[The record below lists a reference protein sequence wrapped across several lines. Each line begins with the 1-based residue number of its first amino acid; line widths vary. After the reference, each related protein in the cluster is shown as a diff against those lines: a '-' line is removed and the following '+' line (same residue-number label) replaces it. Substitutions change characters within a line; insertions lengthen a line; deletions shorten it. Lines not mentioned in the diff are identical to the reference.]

1 MKTGRRRTD
10 GIRKRRDTGMWFW
23 RRVDPRTGRRVGR
36 STGTTRKDHALKIA
50 AQFDEEWER
59 ERAGLA
65 SYDWARRE
73 LEPLVLEWLA
83 IQKRE
88 LAEKS
93 YDQKVAQI
101 NRAVRLLGLRVIADL
116 DDVAALDR
124 KLRRVEARPVTLA
137 RCYQKPLKQLST
149 WLAENHRY
157 TEHDLLANWK
167 RIAYHSSCPRRALTP
182 DEVARAFRASD
193 RLDVLCRRKHAL
205 RPVLTALLVT
215 APRMTALVSRDVG
228 DLLETRIDFG
238 EGVGN
243 KRRGYGAL
251 DQTTADELRA
261 YVGKREE
268 GPLFLSAT
276 GGRYS
281 KERLLDQWRQ
291 AFSLGTVD
299 GLLPDA
305 SEEDRYL
312 VHVALLSGKVRVSR
326 GGSRIRAETRR
337 ARAALAEKIELFAHA
352 ARADWTRAMESVDV
366 HTFRKTHRTWAEA
379 QGIPAVLVDKQLG
392 HALTSKDLDVF
403 KAVRAL
409 AGNPI
414 GRKHY
419 LDMDSKLL
427 DPTPC
432 AEAVRG
438 LLDAAEARLCGAGAK
453 LVALSTS

>member
-1 MKTGRRRTD
+1 
-10 GIRKRRDTGMWFW
+10 MWFW

-50 AQFDEEWER
+50 AGFDEEWER

-73 LEPLVLEWLA
+73 LAPLVEEWLA
-83 IQKRE
+83 DVKRD
-88 LAEKS
+88 LATKS
-93 YDQKVAQI
+93 YEQKVSQI
-101 NRAVRLLGLRVIADL
+101 KRAVRLLGLRVVADL
-116 DDVAALDR
+116 DDVATLDR
-124 KLRRVEARPVTLA
+124 KLRRVDAKPVTLA
-137 RCYQKPLKQLST
+137 RCYQKPLKQFST

-157 TEHDLLANWK
+157 TERDLLQNWK
-167 RIAYHSSCPRRALTP
+167 RIVYASSCLRRALTP
-182 DEVARAFRASD
+182 DEVARAFAASD
-193 RLDVLCRRKHAL
+193 RLDVLCRRKHPL

-228 DLLETRIDFG
+228 DFLGNRIDFG
-238 EGVGN
+238 EGAGN

-251 DQTTADELRA
+251 DPKTAEELRA
-261 YVGKREE
+261 YVRDRED

-299 GLLPDA
+299 GLLPDQI
-305 SEEDRYL
+305 EEDRYL
-312 VHVALLSGKVRVSR
+312 VHVALLSGKVRVGR

-337 ARAALAEKIELFAHA
+337 ARAALAERIELFVRAVE
-352 ARADWTRAMESVDV
+352 ADWTRAIESVDV

-379 QGIPAVLVDKQLG
+379 QGLPAVLVDKQLG

-419 LDMDSKLL
+419 LDLDSKLL

-438 LLDAAEARLCGAGAK
+438 LLDAAEGRLRVGGGTV
-453 LVALSTS
+453 VALSTS